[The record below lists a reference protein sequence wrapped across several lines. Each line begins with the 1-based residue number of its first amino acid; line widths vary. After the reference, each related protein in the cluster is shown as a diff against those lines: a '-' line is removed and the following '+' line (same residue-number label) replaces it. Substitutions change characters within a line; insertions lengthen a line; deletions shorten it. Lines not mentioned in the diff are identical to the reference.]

1 MKENKNVGASNATS
15 AFSFGDFPVPCL
27 LLDTSLPGNRSL
39 SSGWEPGWKELLGTY
54 GPRQAVC
61 LIKPEMHVWKR

>member
-15 AFSFGDFPVPCL
+15 AFSLGDFPVPCL

-39 SSGWEPGWKELLGTY
+39 SSGWEPGWKELLGT
-54 GPRQAVC
+54 
-61 LIKPEMHVWKR
+61 